1 MIIIGG
7 VIIVFVSGYF
17 GFQKTGEANSLWEIL
32 YRILQLFVLEF
43 NVPAAAEVNLEL
55 HIARFLASFL
65 SVYTAVS
72 ALILI
77 FHERLQLI
85 KLRFKRG
92 HIVICG
98 LGTIGMLL
106 TRKFLSAGEKVAV
119 IEIDEENDYIDECR
133 NNGAAVLVGNAA
145 APYILL
151 QAGIER
157 ASHLFS
163 MCGQDNTNAEIAIQ
177 TRQLLA
183 GRRKK
188 PMTCVV
194 HIKDPKLC
202 RSIKEREFGAEKNA
216 AFRLEFLNL
225 YDRAAK
231 ILVKSYS
238 PFPDKG
244 SVPVL
249 LPHILII
256 GAGNMG
262 ESLVV
267 ELVKNWHDRP
277 DRGDRKIK
285 ISLIDRAAREKQA
298 LFYIRY
304 PGLPVV
310 CDIVPLDMEI
320 GSPAFEAGQY
330 LFDDNRQCGLTAVYI
345 CLDEDSL
352 VISTALAL
360 NHVLRDNDLPIV
372 ICLNSR
378 TGLAELI
385 HDDAHGLK
393 RLHTF
398 ALLDAVLDPEFL
410 LLGTHEILAR
420 AIHDEY
426 LREQR
431 AKGDTPEKNPS
442 LVPWDELPETLK
454 DSSRRQADYL
464 AVKLS
469 KIGCSIIPMSDWNA
483 LTIQFSD
490 EEIEIM
496 AQMEHDDWLE
506 ERLQDGWV
514 YTPKQKDNR
523 RKKHPSII
531 SWEDLPES
539 EKEKDREPVREMPH
553 ILEKAGFQIVRQ
565 VHK

>member
-1 MIIIGG
+1 M
-7 VIIVFVSGYF
+7 
-17 GFQKTGEANSLWEIL
+17 A
-32 YRILQLFVLEF
+32 LE
-43 NVPAAAEVNLEL
+43 
-55 HIARFLASFL
+55 IARWMAPFM
-65 SVYTAVS
+65 SVYMAAI

-85 KLRFKRG
+85 KLRFKSD
-92 HIVICG
+92 HIIVCG

-106 TRKFLSAGEKVAV
+106 TRKFLSAGKEVAV

-133 NNGAAVLVGNAA
+133 DNGAAVLVGNAT

-151 QAGIER
+151 QTGIER

-163 MCGQDNTNAEIAIQ
+163 MCGQDNTNAEIALQ

-202 RSIKEREFGAEKNA
+202 RSIKEREFAAEKNA
-216 AFRLEFLNL
+216 ASRLEFLNL
-225 YDRAAK
+225 YDQAAK
-231 ILVKSYS
+231 ILVKSHS
-238 PFPDKG
+238 PFPG
-244 SVPVL
+244 EGTVPAL
-249 LPHILII
+249 PPHILII
-256 GAGNMG
+256 GAGHMG

-267 ELVKNWHDRP
+267 ELAKKWHDRP

-285 ISLIDRAAREKQA
+285 ISLIDRAAGEKLD

-304 PGLPVV
+304 PGLPAV

-330 LFDDNRQCGLTAVYI
+330 LCDDNGKCDLTAVYI
-345 CLDEDSL
+345 CLDEDSPAL
-352 VISTALAL
+352 STALAL

-420 AIHDEY
+420 AIHEEY
-426 LREQR
+426 LREQL
-431 AKGDTPEKNPS
+431 AKGDTPETNPS

-454 DSSRRQADYL
+454 DSNRRQAAYL
-464 AVKLS
+464 AVKLNR
-469 KIGCSIIPMSDWNA
+469 IGCSIMPMTDWNA
-483 LTIQFSD
+483 LPVQFSD
-490 EEIEIM
+490 EEIETM
-496 AQMEHDDWLE
+496 AKMEHDDWLE

-514 YTPKQKDNR
+514 YAPGPKDSS
-523 RKKHPSII
+523 KKTHPSLVP
-531 SWEDLPES
+531 WEKLPEA

-553 ILEKAGFQIVRQ
+553 ILEKAGFQIYRRT
-565 VHK
+565 HK